1 MNVGDTG
8 FVVYG
13 ELGVAKVNILEINLV
28 FAWVER
34 ISLISFTGKEIA
46 KYDDY
51 GKYFVQ
57 IEDLFDTVKNA
68 YSSYYEKKDER
79 IEQYCEQITT
89 IKDLVNFSLQNG
101 LDGWKNNE
109 KRLAYIRMANKLLG
123 YQII

>member
-46 KYDDY
+46 KYDDH
-51 GKYFVQ
+51 GRYFVQ

-89 IKDLVNFSLQNG
+89 IKDLVNFSLRNG